1 MMSMTIP
8 CIGLYILQYRCLD
21 TWSKPTASGWPDS
34 AAPYACLTPGTYGIP
49 PPRQKPDARVC
60 QQRFSELCTLVKICD
75 LLFFFSIEFDS
86 SHSRRIM
93 HREFGQV

>member
-75 LLFFFSIEFDS
+75 LLFFFD
-86 SHSRRIM
+86 
-93 HREFGQV
+93 